1 MTTLFTAAIPLLIP
15 GLLLTLGYLGMC
27 LLFPFRA
34 CRHCH
39 GHGQLQG
46 WLGGIRFCP
55 ACEGTGL
62 RLRAGRRLINAVR
75 RNYREINNARNN
87 NRNR

>member
-15 GLLLTLGYLGMC
+15 GLLLTLGYLGTC

-34 CRHCH
+34 CKHC
-39 GHGQLQG
+39 QLQG

-55 ACEGTGL
+55 ACNGTGL
-62 RLRAGRRLINAVR
+62 RLRAGRRLINALR
-75 RNYREINNARNN
+75 RTYREINKARNN
-87 NRNR
+87 TRNR

>member
-15 GLLLTLGYLGMC
+15 GLLLTLGYLGTC

-34 CRHCH
+34 CKHCH

-55 ACEGTGL
+55 ACDGTGL
-62 RLRAGRRLINAVR
+62 RLRAGRRLINALR
-75 RNYREINNARNN
+75 RSYRSYREINNT
-87 NRNR
+87 RNR